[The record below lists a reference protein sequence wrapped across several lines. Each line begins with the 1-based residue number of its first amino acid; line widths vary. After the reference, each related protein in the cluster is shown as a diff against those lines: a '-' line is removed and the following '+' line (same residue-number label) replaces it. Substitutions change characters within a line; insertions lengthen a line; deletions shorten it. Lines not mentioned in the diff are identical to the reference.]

1 MASPV
6 SDAALEA
13 SNASSTDPETRHSN
27 AAEATLPTAPE
38 LETDARQPQVETA
51 NTTANDGEEESKEKN
66 NEQEEEKEMQHTRHS
81 SARSRDLDML
91 ADTVRSIVTDVVGTV
106 GAPVDKAQS
115 EDKTAVVETVDGS
128 TDVGI
133 DMATTPE
140 SEEAVTVRTEA
151 PSVLRDSDKET
162 TDASEVGEQ
171 HDEDTLDDTAG
182 SSPKRPPTASEE
194 TDRAPKKKKRSEYS
208 DEIRAL
214 CVHRH
219 QTEGASYATISKEL
233 EIPHDTVRAI
243 VRKARRTG
251 SVSSAPRSGRPRKT
265 SGIVDKLILE
275 AVRANKQCSAKAIQ
289 QELLRVFGVKI
300 SPETVRRRVLEHTKQ
315 RIQSVSGGGS
325 SGVSAVAEDNSESGT
340 AIALEVAT
348 PSDGRA
354 RVANSSLSDSVSF
367 QQLLNEEAQPASE
380 SVNILSLA
388 AATTKG
394 NRDTQPAD
402 SSPPHTVS
410 GANSDAP
417 QAQPAEP
424 SQSEDEPAPQKR
436 RRSEYSIETREQC
449 VALRAQGQG
458 YRQIGKVLDM
468 PHTTVRAIVEKAQRT
483 GTVLPAKR
491 SGRPRK
497 TDDIVDKVILQ
508 AVKSNEKSSARVI
521 KEQLLAA
528 YGVRISC
535 ETIRRRVKDHS
546 RQCMLAASSGGILET
561 LPNDGS
567 AFRQNASQDQGLLAV
582 AMTDSSSMPPAN
594 IVAFDENGVHL

>member
-1 MASPV
+1 M
-6 SDAALEA
+6 
-13 SNASSTDPETRHSN
+13 
-27 AAEATLPTAPE
+27 
-38 LETDARQPQVETA
+38 
-51 NTTANDGEEESKEKN
+51 
-66 NEQEEEKEMQHTRHS
+66 
-81 SARSRDLDML
+81 
-91 ADTVRSIVTDVVGTV
+91 
-106 GAPVDKAQS
+106 
-115 EDKTAVVETVDGS
+115 
-128 TDVGI
+128 
-133 DMATTPE
+133 
-140 SEEAVTVRTEA
+140 
-151 PSVLRDSDKET
+151 
-162 TDASEVGEQ
+162 
-171 HDEDTLDDTAG
+171 
-182 SSPKRPPTASEE
+182 
-194 TDRAPKKKKRSEYS
+194 
-208 DEIRAL
+208 
-214 CVHRH
+214 
-219 QTEGASYATISKEL
+219 
-233 EIPHDTVRAI
+233 
-243 VRKARRTG
+243 
-251 SVSSAPRSGRPRKT
+251 
-265 SGIVDKLILE
+265 DKLILE

-491 SGRPRK
+491 SDRP
-497 TDDIVDKVILQ
+497 
-508 AVKSNEKSSARVI
+508 EKQTTSWTRSSCR
-521 KEQLLAA
+521 QSS
-528 YGVRISC
+528 RM
-535 ETIRRRVKDHS
+535 RRAPR
-546 RQCMLAASSGGILET
+546 A
-561 LPNDGS
+561 
-567 AFRQNASQDQGLLAV
+567 
-582 AMTDSSSMPPAN
+582 
-594 IVAFDENGVHL
+594 